1 MWVDSSRPGAIDWSP
16 SGTLVDG
23 DLLCQTIQVEVP
35 ICFNPFV
42 DRRLAMNVW
51 KMIQLRNTLT
61 MTFDSCEA
69 LHKVSIVPIAVIL
82 VYGTMPHLVIR
93 VGKLRYTRS

>member
-1 MWVDSSRPGAIDWSP
+1 M
-16 SGTLVDG
+16 DG
-23 DLLCQTIQVEVP
+23 DLLCQTIQVEGP

-82 VYGTMPHLVIR
+82 VYGNATFGHQGWQAEVHSIMI
-93 VGKLRYTRS
+93 